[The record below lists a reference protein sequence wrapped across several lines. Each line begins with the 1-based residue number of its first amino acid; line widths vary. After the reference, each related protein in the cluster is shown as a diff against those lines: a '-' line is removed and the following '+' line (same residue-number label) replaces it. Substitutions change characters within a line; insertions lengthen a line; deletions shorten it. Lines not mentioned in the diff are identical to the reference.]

1 MTDLEII
8 QQVVRNNIH
17 TNKIQFKI
25 ELDKVSDQKLVA
37 GLLFD
42 MLMKNETYKC
52 NLEEIADM
60 CSELELENDI
70 DIDWSNANKYYLDK
84 LENFLTKELSYHILV
99 RDILL
104 IIFNATKDGDDNIDP
119 SEEENVTKSISNL
132 LTNKTSE
139 EINEIK
145 EFFIEEEFYEYIKYL
160 N

>member
-8 QQVVRNNIH
+8 HQVVINKIY

-25 ELDKVSDQKLVA
+25 ELEKVSDQKLVA

-42 MLMKNETYKC
+42 MLIREETYKC
-52 NLEEIADM
+52 DHEEITEM
-60 CSELELENDI
+60 CAELDNDI
-70 DIDWSNANKYYLDK
+70 DIDWSSAKKYYLDQ
-84 LENFLTKELSYHILV
+84 LEIITTKALSYHILL

-104 IIFNATKDGDDNIDP
+104 IIFNATKDADENIVL

-132 LTNKTSE
+132 LTDKTPD

-145 EFFIEEEFYEYIKYL
+145 EYFIEEEFYEYIKYL